1 MFPVQF
7 YGNHII
13 AYILWTKYSD
23 LSSCLSTSKQIIIP
37 ISRLR
42 AAYADLAPGSD
53 AKSFAQLD
61 KEVKREEQEK
71 TCHSLH
77 LPPTLTNGMNQDSE
91 KDVSFQRD
99 SDSPMEASPADQPPQ
114 MNADPQTQ
122 AGTLTKASSV
132 PRKRRLYTVARLV
145 VEPDSQGSSQ
155 CTVASQEMEREV
167 GKEPPQAVVTPNKND
182 LQNPVTENE
191 VSTRTYP
198 RRSSRSCSR

>member
-1 MFPVQF
+1 M
-7 YGNHII
+7 
-13 AYILWTKYSD
+13 
-23 LSSCLSTSKQIIIP
+23 
-37 ISRLR
+37 
-42 AAYADLAPGSD
+42 AAGSD

-61 KEVKREEQEK
+61 KEVKTEEQEK

-77 LPPTLTNGMNQDSE
+77 LPPTLTNGMNQDTE

-99 SDSPMEASPADQPPQ
+99 SDSPMEASPADPPPQ

-167 GKEPPQAVVTPNKND
+167 GKEPPPQAVITPNKD